1 MYKSSNDR
9 RFQKNKKEIQQAF
22 IRLVMKHKGYH
33 NISISEIAKEADIN
47 RMTFYAHYDVIE
59 DIFQEFIDDM
69 ETEIITAVSNE
80 SEFNIDTFF
89 ELLNNLM
96 YKEIDFFRFI
106 AKDENCSEFC
116 TAFRKTISKII
127 VLNNPETDTPAQS
140 LIAGDLIASCIAY
153 AYLDWLA
160 GRYKD
165 VKLDDMLLVV
175 KDMLKDQLKSLKYSD
190 CN

>member
-1 MYKSSNDR
+1 MYKSSSDR
-9 RFQKNKKEIQQAF
+9 RFQKNKKEIRQAF
-22 IRLVMKHKGYH
+22 IRLVMKNKGYH

-69 ETEIITAVSNE
+69 EHDIITAVSNE
-80 SEFNIDTFF
+80 PEFSIDAFF
-89 ELLNNLM
+89 ELLNKLM
-96 YKEIDFFRFI
+96 YKEIDFFRFV

-116 TAFRKTISKII
+116 TAFRKSISKVI
-127 VLNNPETDTPAQS
+127 VLSSPEHGTAAQV

-160 GRYKD
+160 GRYKG
-165 VKLDDMLLVV
+165 VSLDDMLLVV
-175 KDMLKDQLKSLKYSD
+175 KDMLKGQLRLLKYSD
-190 CN
+190 RD